1 MDSKSFGSV
10 YGGYVGRDMSAPALG
25 ATPTASYLTSSPRAS
40 TPGLMTPGATPGI
53 TSGTMAAGTTPG
65 TSQGAEATAQGL
77 LTIPQFSALDLRASG
92 LRAQE
97 LKAPELKVSEPCTT
111 ELARRLAGIGGG
123 AVTSVEAERR
133 PADTGS
139 AQDGG
144 LTTAPRD
151 SVDILV
157 VDDSPVIRDTTS
169 QLLREEGY
177 QVRVACH
184 GREALLRVAEHMPD
198 VILLDLMM
206 PLMDGWEFAARLK
219 ALPGGDCPRIL
230 LLSAVRGLEI
240 ESTGTCADGCLGKP
254 YQVDDLLNQVAHAV
268 THPRRPAHAER
279 VTLDS

>member
-1 MDSKSFGSV
+1 MDSKSFGNV
-10 YGGYVGRDMSAPALG
+10 YGGYVGRDVGTPALG
-25 ATPTASYLTSSPRAS
+25 TTSTARLLTSSPRA
-40 TPGLMTPGATPGI
+40 LMTGK
-53 TSGTMAAGTTPG
+53 TSGETPG
-65 TSQGAEATAQGL
+65 TCQEAEAMVQGL
-77 LTIPQFSALDLRASG
+77 LAIPQFSALELLAPA
-92 LRAQE
+92 LKAAE
-97 LKAPELKVSEPCTT
+97 LKAPELKVAESGAAA
-111 ELARRLAGIGGG
+111 LALRLAGIGGG
-123 AVTSVEAERR
+123 AVTGFDSDRR
-133 PADTGS
+133 PSDVGG
-139 AQDGG
+139 AQEGG
-144 LTTAPRD
+144 LSGVSRD

-157 VDDSPVIRDTTS
+157 VDDSPMIRDTTS

-254 YQVDDLLNQVAHAV
+254 YQVDDLLNQVAYAV
-268 THPRRPAHAER
+268 THPRRPAHAESL
-279 VTLDS
+279 TLDS